1 MAKFLRHL
9 FVCTNER
16 EPGDPRGSCTA
27 RGSAAVLEALKEKAH
42 AAGLKRIVRVNRAG
56 CLDQCARGVT
66 VVVYP
71 EAVWYG
77 GVTPADVDEIVERH
91 LVHGE
96 PVRRLEIPAKD
107 LTGKEP
113 PPGFGSGGTPEGG
126 TE

>member
-16 EPGDPRGSCTA
+16 TPDDPRGSCTA

-42 AAGLKRIVRVNRAG
+42 ACGLKRIVRVNRAG

-71 EAVWYG
+71 EGVWYG
-77 GVTPADVDEIVERH
+77 GVKTSDLDEIVERH
-91 LVHGE
+91 LVRGE
-96 PVRRLEIPAKD
+96 PVRRLEIPAHE

-113 PPGFGSGGTPEGG
+113 PPGFGRGED
-126 TE
+126 EEQR

>member
-16 EPGDPRGSCTA
+16 GPDDPRGSCTA

-42 AAGLKRIVRVNRAG
+42 ACGLKRIVRVNRAG
-56 CLDQCARGVT
+56 CLDQCSHGVT

-77 GVTPADVDEIVERH
+77 GVTLGDVDEIVERH
-91 LVHGE
+91 LQRGE
-96 PVRRLEIPAKD
+96 PVRRLEIPAHE

-113 PPGFGSGGTPEGG
+113 APGSGPSGSRQEHRP
-126 TE
+126 